1 MKLLLLQIKLAF
13 AISLASL
20 GFMPVQA
27 QSVKPVIRVPR
38 PMFNS
43 SRQLN
48 KPMNFILPPPP
59 KGINAPGNRIGGGK
73 RGCGNMDK
81 QLIGSNEKLTALVP
95 VYGPP
100 DSELVLGLTTAKHP
114 TFWFYVPYSSI
125 FSAEFVLQNEA
136 GENIYPVYPVSLS
149 GTPGI
154 VSFSLPSTAPPL
166 EIGKRYHWYFNINCG
181 QESISFVDGWI
192 TRNLLF
198 PALKSKLE
206 TATPRERVA
215 LFADKGMWYDA
226 LTASAELRRVN
237 PKDTSWAAM
246 LEAVGL
252 NDISSELITECC
264 QQSSAP

>member
-20 GFMPVQA
+20 GFMPVEA

-38 PMFNS
+38 PMFNL

-48 KPMNFILPPPP
+48 KPVNFIVPPPP
-59 KGINAPGNRIGGGK
+59 PPGELNAPNNRTGGGK
-73 RGCGNMDK
+73 RGCGKINE
-81 QLIGSNEKLTALVP
+81 QLTGSKNLTALVP
-95 VYGPP
+95 EYPSNSG
-100 DSELVLGLTTAKHP
+100 LVLGLTTAKHP
-114 TFWFYVPYSSI
+114 TFWFYIPYSSI

-136 GENIYPVYPVSLS
+136 GETIYPIYPVSLS
-149 GTPGI
+149 GTPG
-154 VSFSLPSTAPPL
+154 VVNFSLPSTAPPL
-166 EIGKRYHWYFNINCG
+166 EIGKSYHWYLNINCG

-192 TRNLLF
+192 RRDLLL
-198 PALKSKLE
+198 PDLKSKLE

-215 LFADKGMWYDA
+215 LFAEKGMWYDA

-246 LEAVGL
+246 LQAVGL
-252 NDISSELITECC
+252 NDITSEPIVECC